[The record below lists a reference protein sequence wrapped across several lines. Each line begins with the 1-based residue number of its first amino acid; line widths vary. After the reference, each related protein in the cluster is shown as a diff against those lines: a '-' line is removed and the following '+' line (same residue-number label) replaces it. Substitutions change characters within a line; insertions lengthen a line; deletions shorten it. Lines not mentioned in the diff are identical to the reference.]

1 MNIDKPTTQG
11 EFAELVGCSQP
22 TVSRMVRDGLLT
34 RRGTLRAWIRAYVAT
49 LEDEREALAGSSD
62 DSTETRAARLAL
74 TVASTRL
81 KEQQARMLV
90 KEYETSAKRYTNRML
105 GEIQAVLYRQIP
117 NAVVSRLLAIIPKQ
131 EDRYAA
137 VDAFREIVADAVA
150 RVMQGDFDEDGLFVD
165 GQPS

>member
-1 MNIDKPTTQG
+1 
-11 EFAELVGCSQP
+11 
-22 TVSRMVRDGLLT
+22 
-34 RRGTLRAWIRAYVAT
+34 
-49 LEDEREALAGSSD
+49 
-62 DSTETRAARLAL
+62 
-74 TVASTRL
+74 
-81 KEQQARMLV
+81 MLV
-90 KEYETSAKRYTNRML
+90 REYETSAKRYTNRML